1 MGAYP
6 INLELKDVVCVVVGG
21 GLVAERKVLRLLLAG
36 ASVRVIA
43 PQVTPNIGE
52 LAVRG
57 RLLLVARALAPG
69 DIRSLRP
76 RLVFAATDSAEVNA
90 RAAAEAH
97 AIGALVN
104 IASLGDGAATG
115 AADATLSGTSGASAA
130 EPTAAALSDFTV
142 PSSVEHGDFLV
153 TVATGG
159 ASPAFTRRI
168 RHELERLYPESFG
181 EFLPILNRLR
191 AEVIGESAPV
201 AAGGEEPTT
210 NTHKSEN
217 GNMSARERERLWRAV
232 LTDDIIALV
241 RAGELETAEARIID
255 GINSYRAKS

>member
-6 INLELKDVVCVVVGG
+6 LNVELKDVVCVVIGG
-21 GLVAERKVLRLLLAG
+21 GPVAERKVLRLLMAG

-43 PQVTPNIGE
+43 PQVTPNIAE

-76 RLVFAATDSAEVNA
+76 RLVFAATDSVAVNA

-104 IASLGDGAATG
+104 IAACGDGAG
-115 AADATLSGTSGASAA
+115 ADDATLADASGASAA
-130 EPTAAALSDFTV
+130 EPTATLADFTV

-159 ASPAFTRRI
+159 VSPAFTRRI
-168 RHELERLYPESFG
+168 RHELERLYPASFG
-181 EFLPILNRLR
+181 EFLPILNKLR
-191 AEVIGESAPV
+191 VELR
-201 AAGGEEPTT
+201 
-210 NTHKSEN
+210 SEN
-217 GNMSARERERLWRAV
+217 DFTARDREKIWRAV
-232 LTDDIIALV
+232 LTDDIVALV
-241 RAGELETAEARIID
+241 RAGELEAAEARIRD
-255 GINSYRAKS
+255 GISSYRAKS

>member
-21 GLVAERKVLRLLLAG
+21 GPVAERKVLRLLLAG

-43 PQVTPNIGE
+43 PEVTPNIGE

-57 RLLLVARALAPG
+57 RLLLVARSLAPG
-69 DIRSLRP
+69 DIRALRP
-76 RLVFAATDSAEVNA
+76 RLLFAATDSAAVNA

-97 AIGALVN
+97 EIGALVN
-104 IASLGDGAATG
+104 IASLGEPDTGSADGARSATKE
-115 AADATLSGTSGASAA
+115 SS
-130 EPTAAALSDFTV
+130 AALSDFTV

-181 EFLPILNRLR
+181 EVLPILNRLR
-191 AEVIGESAPV
+191 AAVIGGSTPAT
-201 AAGGEEPTT
+201 AGGEEPTT
-210 NTHKSEN
+210 NTNKSEN
-217 GNMSARERERLWRAV
+217 GNMSARDRERLWRAV

>member
-21 GLVAERKVLRLLLAG
+21 GPVAERKVLRLLMAG

-76 RLVFAATDSAEVNA
+76 RLVFAATDSAAVNA

-104 IASLGDGAATG
+104 IASIGESDTASADGARSA
-115 AADATLSGTSGASAA
+115 SGASS
-130 EPTAAALSDFTV
+130 AALSDFTV

-181 EFLPILNRLR
+181 EFLPMLNRLR
-191 AEVIGESAPV
+191 AAVIGESAPA

-210 NTHKSEN
+210 NTNKSEN
-217 GNMSARERERLWRAV
+217 GNMSAREREQLWRAV

>member
-21 GLVAERKVLRLLLAG
+21 GQVAERKVLRLLMAG

-43 PQVTPNIGE
+43 PEVTPNIGE

-57 RLLLVARALAPG
+57 RLLLVARSLAPG
-69 DIRSLRP
+69 DIRALRP
-76 RLVFAATDSAEVNA
+76 RLLFAATDSAAVNA
-90 RAAAEAH
+90 RAATEAH
-97 AIGALVN
+97 EIGALVN
-104 IASLGDGAATG
+104 IASLGEPDTGSADGARSATKE
-115 AADATLSGTSGASAA
+115 SS
-130 EPTAAALSDFTV
+130 AALSDFTV

-168 RHELERLYPESFG
+168 RHELERLYPDSFG

-191 AEVIGESAPV
+191 AAVIGGSTPAAANADTTES
-201 AAGGEEPTT
+201 T
-210 NTHKSEN
+210 N
-217 GNMSARERERLWRAV
+217 GAMSARDRERLWRAV